1 MIDINIKNTYPLDKN
16 TVFSVLLTVLFTVSS
31 IVLNVAVNQFEIGFI
46 NTIIGRFKAVHTI
59 NNAKMDL

>member
-1 MIDINIKNTYPLDKN
+1 MIDINVKNTYPLDKN
-16 TVFSVLLTVLFTVSS
+16 NVFSVSLTILFTVSS
-31 IVLNVAVNQFEIGFI
+31 MLLNVVVNQFEIGFI